1 MLHKVRRQWN
11 RNGIVYVFL
20 VPVMVHYLIFQLIP
34 FAFSAYLTFS
44 NWSMVGTPKFIGL
57 RNWEVFMTD
66 SIAWKAIRNT
76 LLFSAYYIVPT
87 MVLGLILGLLINNK
101 LKFSNFYKAAFF
113 LPVITSFV
121 VLSGIWRWLF
131 KGTDY
136 GLVNYLLGKMGI
148 GMQLFFSNPNQ
159 ALAVL
164 AALSIFKVSGI
175 TMVYYYAGLRS
186 IPAHLYE
193 AARIDGSS
201 SWNTFWR
208 VTFPLL
214 LPTHFYV
221 AVVTTIGSFQIFD
234 SAYLLTAGGPDRATT
249 TIVYYMYDIGFRTM
263 RLGYASVIAYVL
275 FVIVLLISLVQKR
288 FLGKEV
294 SYY

>member
-1 MLHKVRRQWN
+1 MVQKVWRQWN

-20 VPVMVHYLIFQLIP
+20 VPVLIHYLIFQVIP
-34 FAFSAYLTFS
+34 FVFSAYLTFT
-44 NWSMVGTPKFIGL
+44 NWSIVGKPKFIGL
-57 RNWEVFMTD
+57 SNWQIFMTD
-66 SIAWKAIRNT
+66 SIAWRAIRNT
-76 LLFSAYYIVPT
+76 LLFSAYYIIPT
-87 MVLGLILGLLINNK
+87 MVLGLILGLLINNNLK
-101 LKFSNFYKAAFF
+101 LSKFYKAAFF

-121 VLSGIWRWLF
+121 VLSGIWGWLF

-136 GLVNYLLGKMGI
+136 GLVNYMLSKVGI
-148 GMQLFFSNPNQ
+148 GNQLFFSNPHQ
-159 ALAVL
+159 ALVL
-164 AALSIFKVSGI
+164 LAGLSIFKMSGI
-175 TMVYYYAGLRS
+175 TMVYYYSGLRS
-186 IPAHLYE
+186 IPTHLYE

-208 VTFPLL
+208 ITFPLL

-221 AVVTTIGSFQIFD
+221 AVVTTIGSLQIFD
-234 SAYLLTAGGPDRATT
+234 SAYLLTNGGPDRATT
-249 TIVYYMYDIGFRTM
+249 TIVYYMYDMGFRTM
-263 RLGYASVIAYVL
+263 RLGYASVVAYVL